1 MLWLLHTDRCLQLCI
16 IANQHSDARVKMN
29 GLRAALASECCC
41 KLDLSRLEG
50 KMSNLTR
57 LFTIGQIVQC
67 RMDKKFYKGI
77 VKETYPD
84 HIVVDIPEISEHCWF
99 ENDFNM
105 DCVYPECNFQE

>member
-1 MLWLLHTDRCLQLCI
+1 
-16 IANQHSDARVKMN
+16 
-29 GLRAALASECCC
+29 
-41 KLDLSRLEG
+41 
-50 KMSNLTR
+50 MSNLTR
-57 LFTIGQIVQC
+57 LFTIGQIVRC
-67 RMDKKFYKGI
+67 RKDKKFYKGI

>member
-1 MLWLLHTDRCLQLCI
+1 
-16 IANQHSDARVKMN
+16 
-29 GLRAALASECCC
+29 
-41 KLDLSRLEG
+41 
-50 KMSNLTR
+50 MSNLTR
-57 LFTIGQIVQC
+57 LFTIGQIVRC

-84 HIVVDIPEISEHCWF
+84 HIVVDIPESSEHCWF

>member
-1 MLWLLHTDRCLQLCI
+1 
-16 IANQHSDARVKMN
+16 
-29 GLRAALASECCC
+29 
-41 KLDLSRLEG
+41 
-50 KMSNLTR
+50 MSNLTR
-57 LFTIGQIVQC
+57 LFTIGQIVRC

-77 VKETYPD
+77 VKETHPD

>member
-1 MLWLLHTDRCLQLCI
+1 
-16 IANQHSDARVKMN
+16 
-29 GLRAALASECCC
+29 
-41 KLDLSRLEG
+41 
-50 KMSNLTR
+50 MSNLTR
-57 LFTIGQIVQC
+57 LFTIGQIVRC

-105 DCVYPECNFQE
+105 DCVYPECNFQKSINVKKKRASGIPPALFWIRLILFCTPVHSQNCIRWK